1 MAATRLTDRT
11 VASIKTAESGRLELW
26 DTDLR
31 TLSPRFGT
39 FESLGLSLPPP

>member
-11 VASIKTAESGRLELW
+11 VAALKTAEGGRLELW

-31 TLSPRFGT
+31 
-39 FESLGLSLPPP
+39 GLYLRVSGHSKV